1 MLLAPTR
8 RVWKVAARYPIIQ
21 RPSKQIA
28 VTTTCF
34 WVSVVRFSSICCVMH
49 SPHCQR
55 LPTLASILSDT
66 APPPWTLDKFVD
78 HLVANHCLE
87 TLEFIHYSSIYRECY
102 EQVACTTPSRS
113 TLTPEH
119 EHLRSLW
126 VDLIDAYIAPN
137 GKREVNLP
145 FDVKTRLLA
154 TRQSDNPPHP
164 LMLDS
169 AVSLVYDLI
178 ENSVM
183 VSFLISPIPPKP
195 PEAGGTGRWD
205 GRQIWV
211 EVVVERSKEV
221 EAPVGITRPV
231 GTGIGKV
238 EKGILTINVN
248 LNKVDT
254 VLQY

>member
-1 MLLAPTR
+1 
-8 RVWKVAARYPIIQ
+8 
-21 RPSKQIA
+21 
-28 VTTTCF
+28 
-34 WVSVVRFSSICCVMH
+34 
-49 SPHCQR
+49 
-55 LPTLASILSDT
+55 LASILSDT